1 MRVLGEEPGLGLPN
15 QHAKACPRFQ
25 TMRCWCPSATG
36 PNQPHG
42 SNCFQYKR
50 PLTLTYKVGH
60 KFGHSMPYKFKLSD
74 MTLLAKAYAV
84 EWIEA
89 TVPVECNGC
98 TCDHRFTAT
107 GHATTC
113 PAFCPLAEKA
123 DTLATVTILEP
134 DAASAAKSRSIW
146 RRHDGRIYRET

>member
-1 MRVLGEEPGLGLPN
+1 
-15 QHAKACPRFQ
+15 
-25 TMRCWCPSATG
+25 
-36 PNQPHG
+36 
-42 SNCFQYKR
+42 
-50 PLTLTYKVGH
+50 LTLTYKVGH

-74 MTLLAKAYAV
+74 MTAGKAYVV

-89 TVPVECNGC
+89 RVPVECNGC

-123 DTLATVTILEP
+123 DSEVEES
-134 DAASAAKSRSIW
+134 DAAP
-146 RRHDGRIYRET
+146 G